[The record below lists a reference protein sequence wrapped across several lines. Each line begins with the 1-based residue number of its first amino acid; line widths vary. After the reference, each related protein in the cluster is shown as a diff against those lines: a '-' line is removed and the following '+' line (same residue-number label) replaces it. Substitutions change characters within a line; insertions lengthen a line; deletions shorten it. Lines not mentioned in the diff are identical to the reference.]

1 LSDILVRVARHH
13 HEPPSGALD
22 LLTVVQV
29 ACPLADWLGYSVGEK
44 PVTRSLDEI
53 VAPMPLSAR
62 VRLKNGLDNLSA
74 RIAEQI
80 AIFGCANTQLP
91 ARPVEVKLLEDEEAD
106 FLRDFPCEELAPPPV
121 EPPRSRR
128 AGIIAVVVVGLAAM
142 LLVSLRSLLL
152 RP

>member
-1 LSDILVRVARHH
+1 
-13 HEPPSGALD
+13 

-29 ACPLADWLGYSVGEK
+29 ACPLADWLGYSVSEK
-44 PVTRSLDEI
+44 TVTRRLDEI
-53 VAPMPLSAR
+53 VAPLPLSAR

-80 AIFGCANTQLP
+80 AIFGCSNSQLP
-91 ARPVEVKLLEDEEAD
+91 ARPIEVKLLEDEEAD
-106 FLRDFPCEELAPPPV
+106 FLRDFPCAELAPPPAQR
-121 EPPRSRR
+121 EGSNY
-128 AGIIAVVVVGLAAM
+128 AGIIAVVVFGLAAA